1 MAGTVDGNETV
12 ELAAAESEI
21 DGDDEW
27 DDWAVVTFTD
37 WELTTLP
44 ALLLLME
51 LDICSGPEAG
61 ICITCDLV
69 TIESWS
75 KTLTSSA

>member
-1 MAGTVDGNETV
+1 MAGAADGNETV
-12 ELAAAESEI
+12 DMVVAESEI

-27 DDWAVVTFTD
+27 DDWAFVTFTD
-37 WELTTLP
+37 GELTIP